1 MIFITTPRLLSSYQ
15 LSAMYSVY
23 SDLGQ
28 YVTIGNYGKR
38 QHKSYRYVLASCF
51 DAPGTDVH
59 KE

>member
-1 MIFITTPRLLSSYQ
+1 M
-15 LSAMYSVY
+15 Y

-38 QHKSYRYVLASCF
+38 QHKRYRYVLASCF

>member
-15 LSAMYSVY
+15 LSAMY

-38 QHKSYRYVLASCF
+38 QHKSYRYVLAPCF